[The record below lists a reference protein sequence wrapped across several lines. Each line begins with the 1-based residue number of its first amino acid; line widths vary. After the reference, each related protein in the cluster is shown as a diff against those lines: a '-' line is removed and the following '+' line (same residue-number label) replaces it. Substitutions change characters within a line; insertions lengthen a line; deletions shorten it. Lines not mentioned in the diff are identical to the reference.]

1 MRGTRRRITALAAA
15 LLGLGAMATGASAA
29 GTGQPPAAASD
40 GPGALSHFDLARKD
54 CAGTARSDVSKVWY
68 TVAGGVLSDVYSP
81 TVDNTNVETL
91 QYVVTDGSTF
101 TDLQSR
107 DTTYTVRS
115 TDRSGM
121 ACLVTSTAKS
131 GRYRI
136 LTEYVTDPARDSVVM
151 RTRLEALGG
160 SLRDLR
166 LYVRYDA
173 SINGNGGGG
182 SANGGADS
190 ATVDP
195 TTTALVSFDAST
207 RSQAVNRDYGVPLFG
222 ALVADRPFLAT
233 ESGFAGQPSD
243 GLTQLDASHRL
254 TAGSRQALNGNVVQT
269 AQVDASRGG
278 RVTLALGFGQTLPD
292 AVRVAGA
299 SAHAPFER
307 TRAAYVRTWREYD
320 EGLRPPP
327 GDLRVPGQSE
337 AAIRSA
343 YWFSANVVKASEDKT
358 FPGAIVA
365 GLASP
370 WGQAVSAGDA
380 PGGLPVFF
388 GSYREVFA
396 RDLYEAFTGLLA
408 DGDLATAR
416 AATRFLFER
425 QQLPT
430 GEIPRNSLVNGR
442 SAPDTGGDQ
451 LDESSYPIL
460 MALQSGLDHDAALYR
475 DHVRAAADFV
485 VAHGPSF
492 GVERWEEQSGF
503 SPSTIA
509 AEIAGLVAAGRIA
522 DENGD
527 PARAR
532 VYRAA
537 ADDFQ
542 RSVRGWTVTTTGPY
556 ATGRYFIRVS
566 KTGDPNAAISYN
578 LGNGSIAA
586 DQRAVVD
593 QGFLELTR
601 LGELPATDA
610 DVLGSLPVVDAVI
623 ARGTPGGA
631 GYYRYGTSAPG
642 SEDGYGD
649 CWALDPTSCAPDGKP
664 WPTGDVG
671 SGHLWPLLDSERG
684 EQDLQTGNRGGA
696 AAQLGAML
704 AFAGGVGLV
713 PEQDWEDPDLPASP
727 FGSDPTTASIGFL
740 DGQPAGSADPLT
752 WAEAATAR
760 TIQDLGAGRVIEQP
774 QAVRDRYVT
783 HGPPAAAPVTV
794 TTPAPGS
801 ELSAAATTVA
811 GTTAPGATVDVAS
824 SPTETGGPTAV
835 VETAADAAGAFSA
848 AVPTPF
854 GTDAI
859 TVAATTAAGATGYAQ
874 LTVVSD
880 FVSGTTLLDVADPTG
895 DDSGPGTYAYPTAPD
910 FHPGAFDIQRFQV
923 IDAGA
928 SVFLR
933 LQVRDLSPTF
943 GSPLGAQLVDVFVR
957 DPSRAAFSTAPP
969 FPSRSYSIATG
980 SAWSSRLEVQG
991 FAAPVFVDASGAPL
1005 GPVAVSASAV
1015 SRFITIIV
1023 PKAALGQPAPGWVFT
1038 VVLTGQDGFSAD
1050 QARGFAPT
1058 PQPFLF
1064 GVCAPGGTSPICAVD
1079 PAAVPKAMDVLT
1091 PPGVSQ
1097 AAELDPT
1104 HGPVQ
1109 IQGVQIP

>member
-1 MRGTRRRITALAAA
+1 MRGIARCTTALAAA
-15 LLGLGAMATGASAA
+15 LLGLGAVTTAGAVASAS
-29 GTGQPPAAASD
+29 PPAAAAD

-54 CAGTARSDVSKVWY
+54 CVGTARNDASKVWF

-121 ACLVTSTAKS
+121 ACQVTSTAKS

-136 LTEYVTDPARDSVVM
+136 VTEYVTDPARDSVVM
-151 RTRLEALGG
+151 ETRLQALQG
-160 SLRDLR
+160 SARDLR

-182 SANGGADS
+182 GANGGADS
-190 ATVDP
+190 ATVDAA
-195 TTTALVSFDAST
+195 TTALVSSDVST
-207 RSQAVNRDYGVPLFG
+207 RSQAANRDYGVPLFG
-222 ALVADRPFLAT
+222 ALVADRPFPAT

-243 GLTQLDASHRL
+243 GLSQLDASHRL
-254 TAGSRQALNGNVVQT
+254 TAASQDAPNGNVVQT
-269 AQVDASRGG
+269 ALVDTSRGG
-278 RVTLALGFGQTLPD
+278 RFTLALGFGQTLPA
-292 AVRVAGA
+292 AVGTATA
-299 SAHAPFER
+299 SARAPFER
-307 TRAAYVRTWREYD
+307 TRARYLDTWRAYD
-320 EGLRPPP
+320 ASLRPPP
-327 GDLRVPGQSE
+327 DDLRVPGQSS
-337 AAIRSA
+337 AAVRSA
-343 YWFSANVVKASEDKT
+343 YWLSANVVKASEDKT

-380 PGGLPVFF
+380 PGGLPVYF

-416 AATRFLFER
+416 TATRFLFER
-425 QQLPT
+425 QQLPS

-460 MALQSGLDHDAALYR
+460 MALQSGLDRDAALYR
-475 DHVRAAADFV
+475 DHVRPAADFV

-509 AEIAGLVAAGRIA
+509 AEIAGLVAAARIA

-532 VYRAA
+532 IYRAT

-542 RSVRGWTVTTTGPY
+542 RSVRGWTVTTSGPY
-556 ATGRYFIRVS
+556 GTGRYFIRVA

-578 LGNGSIAA
+578 LGNGSVAA
-586 DQRAVVD
+586 DQRAVMD
-593 QGFLELTR
+593 AGFLELTR
-601 LGELPATDA
+601 LGELPAGDA
-610 DVLGSLPVVDAVI
+610 DVVGSLPVVDAVI
-623 ARGTPGGA
+623 ARSTPSGT

-649 CWALDPTSCAPDGKP
+649 CWVADSTSCAPDGKP
-664 WPTGDVG
+664 WPTGNVG
-671 SGHLWPLLDSERG
+671 SGHPWPLLSSERG
-684 EQDLQTGNRGGA
+684 EQQLQTGDRGGA
-696 AAQLGAML
+696 ATQLAAML
-704 AFAGGVGLV
+704 GFAGGVGLV
-713 PEQDWEDPDLPASP
+713 PEQDWEDPALAASP
-727 FGSDPTTASIGFL
+727 FRGDPTTASIGFV

-752 WAEAATAR
+752 WAQAATAR
-760 TIQDLGAGRVIEQP
+760 LIQDVGTGRVIEQP
-774 QAVRDRYVT
+774 AAVRDRYVT
-783 HGPPAAAPVTV
+783 HGPPAAAPLTV
-794 TTPAPGS
+794 TAPAGGT
-801 ELSAAATTVA
+801 EVAGATTTVS

-824 SPTETGGPTAV
+824 SPTETGGATAV
-835 VETAADAAGAFSA
+835 VETTADASGAFSVGA
-848 AVPTPF
+848 PTPF

-859 TVAATTAAGATGYAQ
+859 TVAATTAAGATAYAQ
-874 LTVVSD
+874 VTVVSD
-880 FVSGTTLLDVADPTG
+880 FVAGTTVLDLTDPSG
-895 DDSGPGTYAYPTAPD
+895 DDDGPGTYAYPTAAD
-910 FHPGAFDIQRFQV
+910 FHAGAFDIQRFQV
-923 IDAGA
+923 IDAGT

-957 DPSRAAFSTAPP
+957 DPSKTATSTAPP
-969 FPSRSYSIATG
+969 FASRSYSIAPG
-980 SAWSSRLEVQG
+980 SAWTSRLEVQG
-991 FAAPVFVDASGAPL
+991 FAAPVFVDASGASL
-1005 GPVAVSASAV
+1005 GAASVSASAV
-1015 SRFITIIV
+1015 SRFITVIV
-1023 PKAALGQPAPGWVFT
+1023 PRAALGQPAPGWVFT
-1038 VVLTGQDGFSAD
+1038 VVLTGQDGFSGD

-1064 GVCAPGGTSPICAVD
+1064 GVCAPRGTAPVCAAD
-1079 PAAVPKAMDVLT
+1079 PATVPRAMDVLT
-1091 PPGVSQ
+1091 PAGVDQ

-1104 HGPVQ
+1104 RGPVT
-1109 IQGVQIP
+1109 IQGVAAP

>member
-1 MRGTRRRITALAAA
+1 MRGIGRCTTALAAA
-15 LLGLGAMATGASAA
+15 LLALGAMTTGAAA
-29 GTGQPPAAASD
+29 APAPPAAAAAD

-54 CAGTARSDVSKVWY
+54 CVGTARNDSSKVWY
-68 TVAGGVLSDVYSP
+68 TVAGGVLSDVSSP
-81 TVDNTNVETL
+81 TIDNTNVETL
-91 QYVVTDGSTF
+91 QYVVTDGATF

-115 TDRSGM
+115 TDASGM
-121 ACLVTSTAKS
+121 VCEVTSTARS

-136 LTEYVTDPARDSVVM
+136 ATEYVTDPARDSVVLQ
-151 RTRLEALGG
+151 TRLEALTG
-160 SLRDLR
+160 SVGDLR

-173 SINGNGGGG
+173 TINGNGGGG
-182 SANGGADS
+182 AVNGGADS

-195 TTTALVSFDAST
+195 ATTALVSSDTST
-207 RSQAVNRDYGVPLFG
+207 RSQAANRDYGVPLFG
-222 ALVADRPFLAT
+222 ALVADRPFPAT

-243 GLTQLDASHRL
+243 GLAQLDASHRL
-254 TAGSRQALNGNVVQT
+254 TAGFQQALNGNVVQT
-269 AQVDASRGG
+269 ALLDTARGG
-278 RVTLALGFGQTLPD
+278 RVTLALGFGQTVAS
-292 AVRVAGA
+292 AVRTASD
-299 SAHAPFER
+299 SAHAPFQR
-307 TRAAYVRTWREYD
+307 TRAGYVDSWREYD

-327 GDLRVPGQSE
+327 DDLRVPARSE
-337 AAIRSA
+337 AAVRNA
-343 YWFSANVVKASEDKT
+343 YWLSANVVKASEDKT

-380 PGGLPVFF
+380 PGGLPVYF
-388 GSYREVFA
+388 GSYREVFS

-408 DGDLATAR
+408 DGDLVTAR

-425 QQLPT
+425 QQLPS
-430 GEIPRNSLVNGR
+430 GELPRNSLVNGK

-460 MALQSGLDHDAALYR
+460 MALQSGLDHDAVLYR

-509 AEIAGLVAAGRIA
+509 AEIAGLVAAARIA
-522 DENGD
+522 EENGD

-532 VYRAA
+532 VYRAT
-537 ADDFQ
+537 ADHFQ
-542 RSVRGWTVTTTGPY
+542 RSVKGWTVTTTGPY
-556 ATGRYFIRVS
+556 ATGRYFIRVA

-578 LGNGSIAA
+578 LGNGSVTA

-593 QGFLELTR
+593 AGFLELTR
-601 LGELPATDA
+601 LGELPASDA
-610 DVLGSLPVVDAVI
+610 DVTGSLPVVDAAI
-623 ARGTPGGA
+623 ARSTPSGT

-649 CWALDPTSCAPDGKP
+649 CWVPDSTSCSPDGKP
-664 WPTGDVG
+664 WPTGNVG
-671 SGHLWPLLDSERG
+671 SGHLWPLLSSERA
-684 EQDLQTGNRGGA
+684 EQDLQTGDRSGA
-696 AAQLGAML
+696 AGHLAAML

-713 PEQDWEDPDLPASP
+713 PEQDWEDPALAASP
-727 FGSDPTTASIGFL
+727 FGSDPATASIGFA
-740 DGQPAGSADPLT
+740 DGAPAGSADPLT
-752 WAEAATAR
+752 WAQAATAR
-760 TIQDLGAGRVIEQP
+760 LIQDAGTGRVIEQP

-783 HGPPAAAPVTV
+783 HGPPAAAQATITAPADRGQVETATTTV
-794 TTPAPGS
+794 T
-801 ELSAAATTVA
+801 
-811 GTTAPGATVDVAS
+811 GTAAPGASVDVAS
-824 SPTETGGPTAV
+824 SPLETGGATAV
-835 VETAADAAGAFSA
+835 VETAADASGAFSV

-859 TVAATTAAGATGYAQ
+859 TVAVTTAAGATGYAQ
-874 LTVVSD
+874 VTVVSD
-880 FVSGTTLLDVADPTG
+880 FVAGNTLLDVADPDG
-895 DDSGPGTYAYPTAPD
+895 DDNGPGTYAYPTAAD
-910 FHPGAFDIQRFQV
+910 FHAGAFDIQRFQV

-957 DPSRAAFSTAPP
+957 DPSRAATSTAPP
-969 FPSRSYSIATG
+969 FPSRNYTIAPG
-980 SAWSSRLEVQG
+980 SSWSSRLEVQG

-1005 GPVAVSASAV
+1005 AGASVSASAI
-1015 SRFITIIV
+1015 SRFITVIV
-1023 PKAALGQPAPGWVFT
+1023 PKAALGQPASGWVFT
-1038 VVLTGQDGFSAD
+1038 VVLTGQDGFSPD
-1050 QARGFAPT
+1050 QARGFAPS

-1064 GVCAPGGTSPICAVD
+1064 GVCAPGGTAAICATD
-1079 PAAVPKAMDVLT
+1079 PATVPKAMDVIT
-1091 PPGVSQ
+1091 PAGVSQ
-1097 AAELDPT
+1097 AVELDPT
-1104 HGPVQ
+1104 RGPVV
-1109 IQGVQIP
+1109 IQGVTVP